1 MKRTVCWVLI
11 CVLVF
16 LIGGL
21 SSADMSTVL
30 YYQEL
35 QEKQET
41 LYYQHLG
48 QWFSLLNRIYV
59 KDHVI
64 TEEEQEKLKQL
75 YADLFKDVK
84 DIAQSSADGD
94 AEYWADLFKVDT
106 TPETNPDDEKAYEN
120 IIELT
125 FNAYQDNL
133 ATVSKLEESAENFWG
148 YAFETGSFNVEKY
161 RRAIAIITEL
171 DNVIQSLH
179 PSKEMAEEANK
190 P

>member
-1 MKRTVCWVLI
+1 M
-11 CVLVF
+11 
-16 LIGGL
+16 
-21 SSADMSTVL
+21 
-30 YYQEL
+30 
-35 QEKQET
+35 
-41 LYYQHLG
+41 
-48 QWFSLLNRIYV
+48 
-59 KDHVI
+59 I

-75 YADLFKDVK
+75 YVDLFKDVK

-106 TPETNPDDEKAYEN
+106 TPEMDPDDEKTYGN

-133 ATVSKLEESAENFWG
+133 ATVSKLEKSADNFWE

-179 PSKEMAEEANK
+179 PSKEMAEEAGIAIVTGDTKVVNRGHGDGVFINTSGVGVVAPGVDLSGAYCRPGDAVLVK
-190 P
+190 ASRSMALERALPR